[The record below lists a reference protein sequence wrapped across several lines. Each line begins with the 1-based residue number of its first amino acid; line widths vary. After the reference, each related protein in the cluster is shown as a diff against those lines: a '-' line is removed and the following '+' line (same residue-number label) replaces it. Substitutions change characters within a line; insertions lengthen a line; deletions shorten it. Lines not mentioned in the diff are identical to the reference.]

1 MEETIQRVI
10 KNGFRYYQIK
20 QDGEVVGVYP
30 SVTSILGE
38 TADKKWLER
47 WENRIGVD
55 NAKEISKNAT
65 ERGSVMHR
73 LCEVY
78 LNLPDDMMPADRLTE
93 TLALS
98 KLDDEIEKFDNRAK
112 IVGGMM
118 FFNYIRSGF
127 FNQIKK
133 VLMQER
139 FLWSKRGGGYAGTVD
154 NVSQLLDSSNCV
166 IDFKTAK
173 KPKIE
178 KFIDDYKHQV
188 AAYAVAVFDR
198 TGIKVSSARIWI
210 SNEVTMEPQE
220 FIMGPSDLKEYYGKF
235 IDRLGQFYEKYPQE
249 ELK

>member
-1 MEETIQRVI
+1 MAEQIQRVI
-10 KNGFRYYQIK
+10 KNGLRYY
-20 QDGEVVGVYP
+20 EVKVDNEIVGVYP

-38 TADKKWLER
+38 TADKAWLER
-47 WENRIGVD
+47 WEKRIGTD
-55 NAKEISKNAT
+55 NAKEISQNAV
-65 ERGSVMHR
+65 ERGTVMHR
-73 LCEVY
+73 LCELY
-78 LNLPDDMMPADRLTE
+78 LNLPEDMSKQDRLNE
-93 TLALS
+93 TLSLS

-127 FNQIKK
+127 FNSIKK

-139 FLWSKRGGGYAGTVD
+139 FLWSTRGGGYAGTVD
-154 NVSQLLDSSNCV
+154 NVSELIDDLGISV

-198 TGIKVSSARIWI
+198 TGIRVNQARIWI
-210 SNEVTMEPQE
+210 SNEQTFEPQE
-220 FIMGPSDLKEYYGKF
+220 FIMGPSDLKEYHQKF
-235 IDRLGQFYEKYPQE
+235 QQRLQQFYEKYPQ
-249 ELK
+249 